1 MRLNPLGD
9 GTPEV
14 SPFQSIPASF
24 WWCIVTLTTVGYG
37 DETPYSGVGK
47 FIAAVASLTG
57 ILVVAIPVSVIS
69 TNFNAEFLKL
79 QRQRDQ
85 VRARMG
91 LLRRHFREART
102 GLDAVLDEV
111 GSIVK
116 RNTVEFQGELEALF
130 EQARDELTEE
140 LQEVLRMAYERRR
153 QLHLAAIAA
162 GQLQSAA
169 ALAHTSTL
177 GGPGGAAGDG
187 AAAGAHEG
195 SSPDGGHS
203 AEKGRGGAGGRAGSI
218 ADFGGSPALPGF
230 EVPAAAATPSAGAR
244 RGSAAGGSAGVGV
257 LPRFSGRVGGAD
269 VGFGAELAALTAPAP
284 AAAAVAAPPASAAAA
299 APAPAARPGAAAPP
313 PASAVT
319 DPFDE
324 WS

>member
-91 LLRRHFREART
+91 LLHRAPSATARCATPPSSTSAPLPKWRR
-102 GLDAVLDEV
+102 
-111 GSIVK
+111 
-116 RNTVEFQGELEALF
+116 
-130 EQARDELTEE
+130 
-140 LQEVLRMAYERRR
+140 
-153 QLHLAAIAA
+153 
-162 GQLQSAA
+162 
-169 ALAHTSTL
+169 
-177 GGPGGAAGDG
+177 
-187 AAAGAHEG
+187 
-195 SSPDGGHS
+195 
-203 AEKGRGGAGGRAGSI
+203 
-218 ADFGGSPALPGF
+218 ALP
-230 EVPAAAATPSAGAR
+230 S
-244 RGSAAGGSAGVGV
+244 
-257 LPRFSGRVGGAD
+257 
-269 VGFGAELAALTAPAP
+269 
-284 AAAAVAAPPASAAAA
+284 
-299 APAPAARPGAAAPP
+299 
-313 PASAVT
+313 
-319 DPFDE
+319 
-324 WS
+324 